1 MSVFARKPRDTRTHE
16 EIVADDDR
24 AYLIELH
31 RSAIRTAQAEFSRGL
46 IDKRECAERVLQS
59 LRRLQQLDEL

>member
-1 MSVFARKPRDTRTHE
+1 MSVFARNPRDTRTHE

-24 AYLIELH
+24 AFLIELH

-46 IDKRECAERVLQS
+46 IEKRECSELVMRS
-59 LRRLQQLDEL
+59 LRRLQQLDAL